1 MARHTKKGMDY
12 FSLDIDFFSDKK
24 IKILK
29 ARYGADG
36 IVLYVYLLCEIYK
49 NGYYLEIDDDY
60 EYVISDDLNMDSN
73 KVKQVMHFLL
83 ERSLFEN
90 TLFQSDKV
98 LTSAGIQKRFQLMVK
113 TRAVKN
119 PILIKRFWLLKKEET
134 ETFIKVQSFLNNSEN
149 KEDNSEK
156 NNDNSEKNDI
166 KESKVKESK
175 EKNKSTIAEGSE
187 KPIILLPLKSGE
199 DYPVQKETLDY
210 FKEIYPTVD
219 ILRELK
225 KMQAW
230 LYSNADK
237 GKTKTGIKRFIN
249 NWLSKSSVSVQVVVK
264 DEKSKPKNKFNN
276 FNQRTYDYAELEK
289 QLLDVNKEQEAKN

>member
-49 NGYYLEIDDDY
+49 NGYYLEVDDDY

-83 ERSLFEN
+83 ERSLFEHI
-90 TLFQSDKV
+90 LFQSDKV
-98 LTSAGIQKRFQLMVK
+98 LTSTGIQKRFQLMVK
-113 TRAVKN
+113 SRAVKN
-119 PILIKRFWLLKKEET
+119 PIIIERFWLLKKEET
-134 ETFIKVQSFLNNSEN
+134 ETFIKVQSFLNNSEKN
-149 KEDNSEK
+149 EYNSEK
-156 NNDNSEKNDI
+156 NNDNSEKNDT

-175 EKNKSTIAEGSE
+175 VKNKNIMAEENQKS
-187 KPIILLPLKSGE
+187 IIMLSLKDGE
-199 DYPVQKETLDY
+199 EYSVEQETLDY
-210 FKEIYPTVD
+210 FKEVYPQMD
-219 ILRELK
+219 ILQELK

-230 LYSNADK
+230 LYSNPVK
-237 GKTKTGIKRFIN
+237 RKTKAGIKRFIN
-249 NWLSKSSVSVQVVVK
+249 NWLSYNSSQRQIAVKEEKPKS
-264 DEKSKPKNKFNN
+264 KNKFNN
-276 FNQRTYDYAELEK
+276 FNQRDYNFSDLEK
-289 QLLDVNKEQEAKN
+289 QLLDINKD